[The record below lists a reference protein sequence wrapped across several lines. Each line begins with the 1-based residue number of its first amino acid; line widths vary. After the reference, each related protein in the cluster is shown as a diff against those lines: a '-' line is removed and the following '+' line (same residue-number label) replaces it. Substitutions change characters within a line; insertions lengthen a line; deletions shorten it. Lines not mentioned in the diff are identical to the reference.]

1 MHTQLQITIRDM
13 PHSDALDR
21 RIRSK
26 AAKLDE
32 FHSNITSCRVT
43 VEESR
48 KHHRQ
53 GRHFQVIV
61 DVRVPGREF
70 VASRDHDEDVYV
82 ALREAFD
89 AIRRQIDEHTR
100 SRRDYAKTG
109 AGSPQVEAE

>member
-1 MHTQLQITIRDM
+1 MQQPLQITVRDM
-13 PHSDALDR
+13 PHSDALDE

-26 AAKLDE
+26 AAKLGE

-70 VASRDHDEDVYV
+70 VANHDHDEDVYV
-82 ALREAFD
+82 ALREAFS
-89 AIRRQIDEHTR
+89 AIRRQIDEHVR
-100 SRRDYAKTG
+100 ARRGRPTAG
-109 AGSPQVEAE
+109 AELPDALAE